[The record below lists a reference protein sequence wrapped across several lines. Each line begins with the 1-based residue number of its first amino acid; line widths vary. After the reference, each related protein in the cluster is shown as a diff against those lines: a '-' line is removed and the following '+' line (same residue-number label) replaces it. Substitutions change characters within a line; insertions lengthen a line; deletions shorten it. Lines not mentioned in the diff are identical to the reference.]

1 MDKNEDPEA
10 IIEEEVVE
18 TAVDEV
24 VETAVEED
32 RCAEDKE
39 EMSVG
44 DHIKKPGQCYMLY
57 VIRYM

>member
-18 TAVDEV
+18 TAV
-24 VETAVEED
+24 EED

-39 EMSVG
+39 EISVG